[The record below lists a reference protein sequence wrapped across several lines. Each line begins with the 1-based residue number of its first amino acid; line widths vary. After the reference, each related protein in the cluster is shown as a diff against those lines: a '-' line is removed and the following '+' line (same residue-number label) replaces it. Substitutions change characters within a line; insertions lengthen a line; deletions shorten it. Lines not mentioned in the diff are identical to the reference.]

1 MIRLVISDMDGTL
14 IDRDEILTD
23 KAIKIAEELKKK
35 NILFTIATGRAECMA
50 SDYVKKMKIQIPYIA
65 CNGATIMEG
74 DTVLQRKQIPLK
86 GLRAL
91 MEKADSMNMSLVYTA
106 DGKESIYRETPW
118 IRRQQKEFN
127 RYFHIHV
134 PTEYEWKHL
143 MIDKL
148 MIMDETREGA
158 IAILEDMCRE
168 LPDIYGFTRYTNKS
182 VEVVSR
188 DSTKASALKSVA
200 TLLDIPPESILAV
213 GDHQNDIEMLRYS
226 GIGAVVGN
234 ATEDAKHAADYVAS
248 GRCIDGVQEIVEKF
262 CEITV

>member
-1 MIRLVISDMDGTL
+1 
-14 IDRDEILTD
+14 
-23 KAIKIAEELKKK
+23 
-35 NILFTIATGRAECMA
+35 
-50 SDYVKKMKIQIPYIA
+50 
-65 CNGATIMEG
+65 
-74 DTVLQRKQIPLK
+74 
-86 GLRAL
+86 
-91 MEKADSMNMSLVYTA
+91 
-106 DGKESIYRETPW
+106 
-118 IRRQQKEFN
+118 
-127 RYFHIHV
+127 
-134 PTEYEWKHL
+134 